1 MKHFST
7 LFDIFLYEG
16 IFVFFFGSVLY
27 LLDDRHGSTL
37 LIISLISAIMATI
50 LGLAGKA
57 FHLFPRKNDFEE
69 R

>member
-16 IFVFFFGSVLY
+16 IFIFFFGTVLY
-27 LLDDRHGSTL
+27 LLDDRIGNT
-37 LIISLISAIMATI
+37 LIIIALISAIIAAF

-69 R
+69 Q